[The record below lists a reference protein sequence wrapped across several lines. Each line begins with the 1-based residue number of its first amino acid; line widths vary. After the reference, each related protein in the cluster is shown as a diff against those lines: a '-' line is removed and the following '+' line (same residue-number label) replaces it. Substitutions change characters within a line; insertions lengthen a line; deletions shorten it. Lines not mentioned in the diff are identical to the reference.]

1 MAGRIIQ
8 ILRSDPGSS
17 HFFAFGVG
25 HFLGQHSI
33 VTLVREAGLQV
44 ERVEVEQEEEEV
56 EEMDGEVEEEEVEEE
71 LEEVEEEGEL
81 EVEEE
86 ELLEEETDFQTWRQF
101 SGGERSASGIIIILC
116 LNLITTILL

>member
-56 EEMDGEVEEEEVEEE
+56 EEMDGEVEEEK
-71 LEEVEEEGEL
+71 VEEEGEL

-116 LNLITTILL
+116 LNLISTILL